1 MNSESNPTQEE
12 PHHAMPARMDEELAH
27 TYEKIRSV
35 DEQIARAREQL
46 SRLERVDVRS
56 QPPRRRPAVRVLVGL
71 MLTAGICA
79 AAFVSQSSYGERT
92 RQMIADWV
100 PLRAATSSP
109 SQAEPVLATPS
120 SPAAI
125 QSTQAQPASLQP
137 APVAQAVA
145 AGAAPGV
152 TTLPPELTELLQKMA
167 SDLTSVQQGI
177 EQLKA
182 SQEQLK
188 ANQQQLS
195 LDSAR
200 VADELKASQERMAR
214 LVTSAPDNKA
224 PDKAAGNITRQAGN
238 PNARHQTAAAPAP
251 APRAA
256 AASAR
261 TPAPAARRSVP
272 VQLESA
278 RQ

>member
-1 MNSESNPTQEE
+1 MKFVSNPTEEE
-12 PHHAMPARMDEELAH
+12 PHHALPARMDEELAH
-27 TYEKIRSV
+27 TLAKIRSV
-35 DEQIARAREQL
+35 DEQIARASEQL

-56 QPPRRRPAVRVLVGL
+56 RPRRRPAVRGLIGLVLW
-71 MLTAGICA
+71 AGICA
-79 AAFVSQSSYGERT
+79 AAFVSQSSHGERT
-92 RQMIADWV
+92 RQMIAEPQRD
-100 PLRAATSSP
+100 ATPSP
-109 SQAEPVLATPS
+109 SQAEPVLATQS

-137 APVAQAVA
+137 APVAEAVA

-182 SQEQLK
+182 SQEELK
-188 ANQQQLS
+188 ASQQQLS
-195 LDSAR
+195 LGSAK

-214 LVTSAPDNKA
+214 LVTSTPDNKA
-224 PDKAAGNITRQAGN
+224 PDNAAGNVTFQAGN
-238 PNARHQTAAAPAP
+238 HPTTAA

-261 TPAPAARRSVP
+261 KPAPAARRSAP

-278 RQ
+278 QQ